1 MPDLSL
7 SEPCDEIDIED
18 TGEDELDPVEL
29 NLQKRNV
36 HSDSSDL
43 EILTDSKRN
52 ISPTSPYFS
61 KEDFLSLSYFPG
73 CSHQQ
78 EERRLESHRN
88 LKNKLAKIDHAIWP
102 RLSYYGKKF
111 GRVRKKREFLWW
123 AYYPSPDMTKTMCL
137 NFFLG
142 KHGLHALA
150 NAELTKPFTRVLKNI
165 RDRSDEFD
173 ELMQSLQ
180 LDENFYALIY
190 TRLPLLPENNDNF
203 YIKKQFRIPKAD
215 ITADAIIS
223 AIEFIEENFD
233 TIIKEMLSDV
243 ESSPYYDG
251 KKDTQYFR
259 KTFCGPNAKVKQPLS
274 SCIIRFNYL
283 FPKDEI
289 VALPFEQ
296 LTQDI
301 LDVEHELRKVIEF
314 ANV

>member
-1 MPDLSL
+1 MSF
-7 SEPCDEIDIED
+7 I
-18 TGEDELDPVEL
+18 
-29 NLQKRNV
+29 
-36 HSDSSDL
+36 
-43 EILTDSKRN
+43 DSKRN
-52 ISPTSPYFS
+52 ISLTSPYLS
-61 KEDFLSLSYFPG
+61 EEDFLSLSYSPG

-78 EERRLESHRN
+78 EESRLESHRN
-88 LKNKLAKIDHAIWP
+88 LMEKLAKIDQAIWP
-102 RLSYYGKKF
+102 KLNYYEKKF
-111 GRVRKKREFLWW
+111 GRVRKKREFVWW
-123 AYYPSPDMTKTMCL
+123 VYHPSPDITKSMSL

-165 RDRSDEFD
+165 HDRNDEFD
-173 ELMQSLQ
+173 KLMESLQ

-190 TRLPLLPENNDNF
+190 TRLPLLPENTDNF
-203 YIKKQFRIPKAD
+203 YIKKQFRIPKVD
-215 ITADAIIS
+215 ITADTIIS
-223 AIEFIEENFD
+223 AIEFIEDNFD
-233 TIIKEMLSDV
+233 KIIREMLSDV

-259 KTFCGPNAKVKQPLS
+259 KTFCGPNAKVKKPLS

-301 LDVEHELRKVIEF
+301 LDVERDLRKVIEF
-314 ANV
+314 ANS